1 MNHKAFQLNK
11 VRRFINTHGQIF
23 QFDKPGKNEFGE
35 PNGETVSHKV
45 KGVFHETSGFASG
58 YVAKTSGDST
68 TIRTKPNP
76 QFLTLWESVGPLQ
89 HQDKLTF
96 NDKTYKVTEITNLLQ
111 ANLIAEISLEE
122 VQGP

>member
-35 PNGETVSHKV
+35 PNGETVSHEV
-45 KGVFHETSGFASG
+45 KGVFHETSGSSSG

-68 TIRTKPNP
+68 TVRTKSNP

>member
-11 VRRFINTHGQIF
+11 VRRFINTYGQIF

-35 PNGETVSHKV
+35 PNGETVSHKI

-58 YVAKTSGDST
+58 YITKTTSDST
-68 TIRTKPNP
+68 TIRLKSNP
-76 QFLTLWESVGPLQ
+76 MFLTLWESVGDLK
-89 HQDKLTF
+89 HQDELIF
-96 NDKTYKVTEITNLLQ
+96 NDKKYRVNGVTNLLQ

-122 VQGP
+122 VQT

>member
-11 VRRFINTHGQIF
+11 VRRFINTYGQIF
-23 QFDKPGKNEFGE
+23 RFDKPGKNEFGE
-35 PNGETVSHKV
+35 PNGETVSHEV

-68 TIRTKPNP
+68 TVRTKPDTM
-76 QFLTLWESVGPLQ
+76 LLALWESVGSLQ
-89 HQDKLTF
+89 RQDKLTF
-96 NDKTYKVTEITNLLQ
+96 NDKTYKVNEITNLQQ
-111 ANLIAEISLEE
+111 ANLVAEISLEG

>member
-35 PNGETVSHKV
+35 PNGETVSHEV
-45 KGVFHETSGFASG
+45 KGVFHETPGFASG

-68 TIRTKPNP
+68 TVRTKPDTM
-76 QFLTLWESVGPLQ
+76 LLALWESVGSLQ
-89 HQDKLTF
+89 RQDKLTF
-96 NDKTYKVTEITNLLQ
+96 NGKTYKVNEITNLQQ
-111 ANLIAEISLEE
+111 ANLVAEISLEG